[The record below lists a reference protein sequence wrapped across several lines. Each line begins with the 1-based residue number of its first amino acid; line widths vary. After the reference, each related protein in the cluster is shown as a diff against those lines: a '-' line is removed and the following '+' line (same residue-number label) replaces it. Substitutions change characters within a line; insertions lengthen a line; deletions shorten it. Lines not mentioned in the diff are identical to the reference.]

1 MASITVFNGA
11 FCHEEAFLKRVQ
23 TSIRYDVVRDEDIL
37 LEASRLSGLAKAKIE
52 RAFSD
57 RVSVF
62 NRFTHE
68 KERSLAYLRLAVSQV
83 LEREDGLLHGLTA
96 MLVPPEISHVLR
108 VCLIADMPFRIAAA
122 TRDQGVPE
130 PEAVTLIRHLDENL
144 AQWVHTIRAVRD
156 PWDPSLYD
164 MVIPMHKSPLDQIE
178 KLILDNLGRGV
189 LMPTETSKQVVR
201 DFQLACGVDVVL
213 ANEGHDVSVKASN
226 GTVTITINKHVLML
240 SRLEEEL
247 KTIAGKVPGVRQVE
261 TKVGPGFH
269 QSDIYRKF
277 DFEVPSKVLL
287 VDDEREFVQ
296 TLSERLLMR
305 EVGSA
310 VAYDGESALELIKE
324 DEPEVMI
331 LDLRMPGIDGVEV
344 LRKVKETQ
352 PEIEV
357 IILTGHGSEKDR
369 ETCMALGAFAYLQK
383 PVDIDKLSATIQAA
397 NEKIRRRQEAGGNK
411 PSTQEA

>member
-1 MASITVFNGA
+1 MAIITVFNGA
-11 FCHEEAFLKRVQ
+11 FCQEETFLKRIQ
-23 TSIRYDVVRDEDIL
+23 TSSHYDVVRDSDIL
-37 LEASRLSGLAKAKIE
+37 LEASRLSGLATTKIE
-52 RAFSD
+52 RAFSA

-62 NRFTHE
+62 NRFTRE

-83 LEREDGLLHGLTA
+83 LEREDTLLHGLTA
-96 MLVPPEISHVLR
+96 ILVPMEIAHVLR
-108 VCLIADMPFRIAAA
+108 ICLIADMPFRIAAA

-130 PEAVTLIRHLDENL
+130 AEAVTLIHHLDENL
-144 AQWVHTIRAVRD
+144 AHWVHTIRDVKD
-156 PWDPSLYD
+156 PWDASLYD
-164 MVIPMHKSPLDQIE
+164 MVIPLDKSPLDEVE
-178 KLILDNLGRGV
+178 KLILDNLGQGV
-189 LMPTETSKQVVR
+189 LMPTEKSRQSGR
-201 DFQLACGVDVVL
+201 DFRMACAVDVAL

-226 GTVTITINKHVLML
+226 GTVSITINKHVLML

-247 KTIAGKVPGVRQVE
+247 KAIAGRVPGVKQVE
-261 TKVGPGFH
+261 TRVGPGFH

-357 IILTGHGSEKDR
+357 IILTGHGSNKDR
-369 ETCMALGAFAYLQK
+369 ETCMTLGAFAYFQK
-383 PVDIDKLSATIQAA
+383 PVDIDKLSATIQSA
-397 NEKIRRRQEAGGNK
+397 NEKIRRRNRSEGNR
-411 PSTQEA
+411 PSKE